1 MKKSLIAL
9 AVLGSFAGAAAAQS
23 TATLYGLIDVGYGV
37 GNGGSYEGNSGRDS
51 KFQQWGNSNSTSRW
65 GLKGSEDL
73 GNGTKVYFEL
83 EQGFN
88 PESGKDK
95 GGFDRSAFVG
105 ISGSFGAVQAGRQKH
120 IMNRVLGQFDLSGSP
135 NLTSSLGNAGISAI
149 SENGGY
155 SQDNYSRVNSALAYV
170 SPNFS
175 GFQFQGA
182 FILKNDQIAGANSK
196 NIYTLGAT
204 YNYGGFTVG
213 AAYESKLADGMSG
226 AWGLGLKYDFGSFVV
241 SGGYLDNHRKDDG
254 KGFYLGFAVPINAFE
269 FGATVAYNT
278 KAYKGTES
286 GTDYIYNG
294 GWGGNVTDPNNYL
307 AFPWTQDKKVKP
319 LAAELYGKYKLSK
332 RSQFY
337 MQAGWINS
345 DAKDY
350 QGASRK
356 YSASVGLIH
365 SF

>member
-37 GNGGSYEGNSGRDS
+37 GNNGRYEGSSGRQS

-105 ISGSFGAVQAGRQKH
+105 ISGSFGAIQAGRQKH
-120 IMNRVLGQFDLSGSP
+120 IMNRVLGQFDVSGSP

-149 SENGGY
+149 SENGGGEKGT
-155 SQDNYSRVNSALAYV
+155 YSRVDSALAYV

-175 GFQFQGA
+175 GFQVQGA

-196 NIYTLGAT
+196 NIYTIGAT
-204 YNYGGFTVG
+204 YNYGGFTIG
-213 AAYESKLADGMSG
+213 AAYESKLADGMS
-226 AWGLGLKYDFGSFVV
+226 ASWGLGLKYDFGSFLI
-241 SGGYLDNHRKDDG
+241 SGGYLDNHYRDDG
-254 KGFYLGFAVPINAFE
+254 KGFYLGFSVPIDAFE
-269 FGATVAYNT
+269 LGAQVAYNT
-278 KAYKGTES
+278 KAYDGEKDVYYWGYT
-286 GTDYIYNG
+286 GP
-294 GWGGNVTDPNNYL
+294 WGGNIFDINNYG
-307 AFPWTQDKKVKP
+307 FIEGKEDKKVKP
-319 LAAELYGKYKLSK
+319 LAIELYGKYKLSK
-332 RSQFY
+332 RSQMY
-337 MQAGWINS
+337 MQAGWINA
-345 DAKDY
+345 DAKEY
-350 QGASRK
+350 QGAKRK
-356 YSASVGLIH
+356 YSASIGLVH